1 LAIYIKEEEVKNL
14 VSMVDAIE
22 VVEKGLISQKYSNA
36 VNEPRHRLRTSKDG
50 IHLLIAGDDDQSTIG
65 FKTAYYSGGIVHV
78 VIYDTESKQMSAII
92 EAGLLGSL
100 RTGAASAVAS
110 KYMANP
116 KSSTMGVFGAGFQA
130 YTQVQAVCEQF
141 DIEKVLVT
149 SRDLGKRENFITKV
163 SKLFPDISIENAT
176 SSEEVAA
183 CDIVTT
189 ATRSEVPVL
198 RGAWMESGA
207 HVNAI
212 GSNSILKA
220 EIDLEVVNRSDIVV
234 VDDRVQAR
242 KECGDLLAAWENG
255 LIDPNNMIQ
264 LCDIV
269 DEPNVR
275 DGKTVTTLFE
285 SQGIGLWDISLAKL
299 VMDRALMEEKGT
311 DLPF

>member
-1 LAIYIKEEEVKNL
+1 LAIYINEEEVKNL

-22 VVEKGLISQKYSNA
+22 VVENGLISQKYSNA
-36 VNEPRHRLRTSKDG
+36 VNEPRHRLRTSRDG
-50 IHLLIAGDDDQSTIG
+50 IHLLIAGDDDQNTIG
-65 FKTAYYSGGIVHV
+65 FKSAYYSGGLVHV

-92 EAGLLGSL
+92 EAGLLGAL

-116 KSSTMGVFGAGFQA
+116 KSSTMAVFGAGFQA
-130 YTQVQAVCEQF
+130 YTQVQAICEQF
-141 DIEKVLVT
+141 DIEKVLVK
-149 SRDLGKRENFITKV
+149 SRDPGRREDFITKV
-163 SKLFPDISIENAT
+163 SKIFPDISIENGA
-176 SSEEVAA
+176 SLEEVSG

-198 RGAWMESGA
+198 RGELLESGV

-212 GSNSILKA
+212 GSNSILKS
-220 EIDLEVVNRSDIVV
+220 EIDLEVVSRSDIIV
-234 VDDRVQAR
+234 VDDRAQAR
-242 KECGDLLAAWENG
+242 RECGDLLAAWENG
-255 LIDPNNMIQ
+255 LIDPNTMIQ

-275 DGKTVTTLFE
+275 DGKTINTLFE

-299 VMDRALMEEKGT
+299 VMERALIEGKGT